1 MLSGVGGCLPHTW
14 LVMKKRYAYRA
25 YPTRGQQQSLARL
38 FGCVRVVFNDVIEAR
53 ETAYREKAGYISAG
67 ELQKRLITLA
77 KTTPEREWL
86 TQVSSTPLEQS
97 LRDADR
103 AYQNFFDSVSG
114 KRKGRRVG
122 KPRFKSRRDNR
133 QAARFTRSAR
143 FKVRQVSRSKAQVY
157 LPKIGWITLHYSR
170 PLPSDPSSVTII
182 HNSDDTYH
190 VSFVVEVQPTPGPV
204 STTAAGIDLGLTDT
218 AAIACSDG
226 TRQKVINPKITKRYE
241 RKLARAAKLLA
252 RKEKGSKNWHK
263 QRTKVARIHSRIRN
277 NRHDHAHKLAR
288 RLIDE
293 NQIIAVED
301 LNVAGLARSG
311 SKGKRGRGMR
321 KSVHDAGWATLIR
334 LLQERGA
341 EAGRHVVLVNPAYT
355 SQTCAV
361 CGVLDG
367 PKPLDVREWTC
378 TGCDTHLDRDYN
390 AAVNVLTGAG
400 HALSACG
407 GDVRRLLASAR
418 AADPAEAGTH
428 RTDLDTCDQAA

>member
-1 MLSGVGGCLPHTW
+1 
-14 LVMKKRYAYRA
+14 MKKRYSYRA

-53 ETAYREKAGYISAG
+53 ERAHREKAGYISAG
-67 ELQKRLITLA
+67 ELQKRLITQA

-103 AYQNFFDSVSG
+103 AYRNFFDSVSG
-114 KRKGRRVG
+114 KRKGTKVG

-157 LPKIGWITLHYSR
+157 LPKIGWTVFHYSR

-182 HNSDDTYH
+182 HGADDTYH
-190 VSFVVEVQPTPGPV
+190 VSFVIDVQPKPGPV
-204 STTAAGIDLGLTDT
+204 STTAAGVDLGLTDV
-218 AAIACSDG
+218 AAIIRTDG
-226 TRQKVINPKITKRYE
+226 ARQKVTNPKITKRYE
-241 RKLARAAKLLA
+241 RKLTRAAKLLA

-263 QRTKVARIHSRIRN
+263 QRVKVARIHSRIRN
-277 NRHDHAHKLAR
+277 TRADHTHKLAR

-311 SKGKRGRGMR
+311 AKGKRGRGMR
-321 KSVHDAGWATLIR
+321 NSVHDAGWATLIR
-334 LLQERGA
+334 LLQEKGA
-341 EAGRHVVLVNPAYT
+341 EAGRQIVLVNPAYT

-367 PKPLDVREWTC
+367 PKPLDIREWTC

-390 AAVNVLTGAG
+390 AAVNILTGVG
-400 HALSACG
+400 QTLSACG
-407 GDVRRLLASAR
+407 VDVRRPLASAET
-418 AADPAEAGTH
+418 AQPTNEAGTH
-428 RTDLDTCDQAA
+428 RTDLGPTCAQAA